1 MTLPQF
7 EGGLLGGTLFEEE
20 PLEGPLLVEASW
32 ASLALLVE
40 QIWEAWESCSRDQS
54 LEMDLRWSGER
65 ETRQQAW
72 WDPSLEVLE
81 SREGC
86 RQNLRLTPRSQFS
99 CGQKLG
105 SKVDFIT
112 EKLSNYIKEKLSSKT
127 YLKQRW
133 TQ

>member
-1 MTLPQF
+1 MTVPQF
-7 EGGLLGGTLFEEE
+7 EGGLLEGTLYEEE

-40 QIWEAWESCSRDQS
+40 QIWEAWESCSRDPS

-72 WDPSLEVLE
+72 WDPSLEVRGL
-81 SREGC
+81 REGC
-86 RQNLRLTPRSQFS
+86 RQNLRWTPRSQFS

-105 SKVDFIT
+105 SKVD
-112 EKLSNYIKEKLSSKT
+112 YIKEKLSSKIH
-127 YLKQRW
+127 LKQRW
-133 TQ
+133 RQ

>member
-72 WDPSLEVLE
+72 WDPSLEVLG

-86 RQNLRLTPRSQFS
+86 RQNLRWTPRSQFS

-105 SKVDFIT
+105 RKVGYIT
-112 EKLSNYIKEKLSSKT
+112 EKLSSKT

-133 TQ
+133 RQ

>member
-40 QIWEAWESCSRDQS
+40 QIWEAWESCSRDRS

-72 WDPSLEVLE
+72 WDPSLKVLG
-81 SREGC
+81 SWEGC

-105 SKVDFIT
+105 SKVD
-112 EKLSNYIKEKLSSKT
+112 YIKEKLSSKT

-133 TQ
+133 RQ